1 MKKRIQEVCGFN
13 NLKRDEKIKRA
24 HEILNNTELKQSI
37 CNQILGASFK
47 DVERAVSAIIDER
60 RLTREQEEMLE
71 LEAQAPEKFD
81 KDDLEFQ
88 FKVAK
93 TSAPK
98 SSMYMDPSS
107 YEYRA
112 HIEELLAEYFGRK
125 EEDKVEAV
133 QSSRPADYP
142 TLSLEETQE
151 LLAEYYGRKDSKKSS
166 K

>member
-1 MKKRIQEVCGFN
+1 M
-13 NLKRDEKIKRA
+13 
-24 HEILNNTELKQSI
+24 KQSI

-88 FKVAK
+88 FKVSK
-93 TSAPK
+93 TSTPK
-98 SSMYMDPSS
+98 YSGYMDPSS
-107 YEYRA
+107 YEYKA
-112 HIEELLAEYFGRK
+112 YIQELLAEYFGRK
-125 EEDKVEAV
+125 DEEKVDLE
-133 QSSRPADYP
+133 PPNNPIDYP
-142 TLSLEETQE
+142 TLSLEQTQE
-151 LLAEYYGRKDSKKSS
+151 LLAEYFARKDSKTSS